1 MPATYRADKDL
12 HRRLRHAAWKGDVEM
27 ARQMLRRGAK
37 LEATDGDNYTPL
49 LIASRWNR
57 MDMVKVCPPSP
68 LHMRARSKTKLSL
81 ACAAA
86 VLAHGTLGQHDREKQ
101 PGR

>member
-57 MDMVKVCPPSP
+57 TEMVKVCPPRTC
-68 LHMRARSKTKLSL
+68 LLVSKTKLSL

-86 VLAHGTLGQHDREKQ
+86 VLAHGALGQHDREEQ